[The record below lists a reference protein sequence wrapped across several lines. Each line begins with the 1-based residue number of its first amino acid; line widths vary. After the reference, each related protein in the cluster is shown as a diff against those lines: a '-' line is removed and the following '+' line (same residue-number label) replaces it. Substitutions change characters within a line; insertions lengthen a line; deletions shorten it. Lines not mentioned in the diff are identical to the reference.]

1 MIRKIL
7 FFGLLL
13 VLVSACTTVP
23 EGPKQAVNLTAQLKK
38 VADVN
43 QWQMRGKIAFRQGKE
58 GASVNLN
65 WKNDS
70 GDFDFRLTNFLGVTL
85 VDLTVDNEQSILEAD
100 GETYKDVE
108 PEPLI
113 YQVTGLIIPVDS
125 LLSWVKGLPLAGDKY
140 TLTDKGLVNTL
151 ESECNYCRNWQVSYD
166 NYGRVE
172 TTNAE
177 QVWLPHS
184 ITLTQVETENS
195 PKTQLKIKIYQWTL
209 N

>member
-43 QWQMRGKIAFRQGKE
+43 QWQMRGKIAFRRGKE

-100 GETYKDVE
+100 GETYKDAE

-113 YQVTGLIIPVDS
+113 YQVTGMIIPVDS

-166 NYGRVE
+166 NYGSVE

-177 QVWLPHS
+177 KVWLPHS

>member
-23 EGPKQAVNLTAQLKK
+23 KGPKKAVNLTAQLKK

-43 QWQMRGKIAFRQGKE
+43 HWQMRGKIAFRQGKE

-85 VDLTVDNEQSILEAD
+85 VDLKVDNEQSILEAD
-100 GETYKDVE
+100 GETYKDAE

-113 YQVTGLIIPVDS
+113 YQVTGMIIPVDS

-166 NYGRVE
+166 NYGSVE
-172 TTNAE
+172 TINAE

-184 ITLTQVETENS
+184 ITLTQLETENS

>member
-85 VDLTVDNEQSILEAD
+85 VDLTVDNEQSVLEAD
-100 GETYKDVE
+100 GETYKDAE

-113 YQVTGLIIPVDS
+113 YQVTGMIIPVDS

-166 NYGRVE
+166 NYGSVE

-177 QVWLPHS
+177 KVWLPHS

>member
-23 EGPKQAVNLTAQLKK
+23 KGPKQAINLTAQLKK

-85 VDLTVDNEQSILEAD
+85 VDLKVDNEQSILEAD
-100 GETYKDVE
+100 GETYKDAE

-113 YQVTGLIIPVDS
+113 YQVTGMIIPVDS

-166 NYGRVE
+166 NYGSVE

-177 QVWLPHS
+177 KVWLPHS

>member
-23 EGPKQAVNLTAQLKK
+23 KGPKKAVNLTAQLKK

-85 VDLTVDNEQSILEAD
+85 VDLKVDNEQSILEAD
-100 GETYKDVE
+100 GETYKDAE

-113 YQVTGLIIPVDS
+113 YQVTGMIIPVDS

-166 NYGRVE
+166 NYGSVE
-172 TTNAE
+172 TINAE

-184 ITLTQVETENS
+184 ITLTQLETENS

>member
-100 GETYKDVE
+100 GETYKDAE

-113 YQVTGLIIPVDS
+113 YQVTGMIIPVDS

-166 NYGRVE
+166 NYGSVE

>member
-85 VDLTVDNEQSILEAD
+85 VDLTVDNEQSVLEAD
-100 GETYKDVE
+100 GETYKDAE

-113 YQVTGLIIPVDS
+113 YQVTGMIVPVDS

-166 NYGRVE
+166 NYGSVE

-184 ITLTQVETENS
+184 ITLTQQETENS

>member
-85 VDLTVDNEQSILEAD
+85 VDLTVDNEQSVLEAD
-100 GETYKDVE
+100 GETYKDAE

-113 YQVTGLIIPVDS
+113 YQVTGMIIPVDS

-166 NYGRVE
+166 NYGSVE

-184 ITLTQVETENS
+184 ITLTQQETENS

>member
-85 VDLTVDNEQSILEAD
+85 VDLTVDNEQSVLEAD
-100 GETYKDVE
+100 GETYKDAE

-113 YQVTGLIIPVDS
+113 YQVTGMIIPVDS

-166 NYGRVE
+166 NYGSVE

>member
-43 QWQMRGKIAFRQGKE
+43 QWQMRGKIAFRRGKE

-100 GETYKDVE
+100 GETYKDAE

-113 YQVTGLIIPVDS
+113 YQVTGMIIPVDS

-166 NYGRVE
+166 NYGSVE
-172 TTNAE
+172 ATNAE

>member
-7 FFGLLL
+7 FIGLLL
-13 VLVSACTTVP
+13 SVVSACTTAP
-23 EGPKQAVNLTAQLKK
+23 KGPKQAVNLTAQLQQ
-38 VADVN
+38 VADIK

-85 VDLTVDNEQSILEAD
+85 VDLTVNDEQSVLEAD
-100 GETYKDVE
+100 GETYVDAE
-108 PEPLI
+108 PAPLI
-113 YQVTGLIIPVDS
+113 YQVTGMVIPVDS
-125 LLSWVKGLPLAGDKY
+125 LLSWVKGLPLADDRY
-140 TLTDKGLVNTL
+140 TLTEKGLVDTL
-151 ESECNYCRNWQVSYD
+151 ESSCSFCRNWQVSYA
-166 NYGRVE
+166 NYGSVE
-172 TTNAE
+172 TSENK

-184 ITLTQVETENS
+184 ITLTQPETEAS

>member
-166 NYGRVE
+166 NYGSVE

>member
-85 VDLTVDNEQSILEAD
+85 VDLTVDNEQSVLEAD
-100 GETYKDVE
+100 GETYKDDE

-113 YQVTGLIIPVDS
+113 YQVTGMIIPVDS

-140 TLTDKGLVNTL
+140 TLTDKGLVDTL

-166 NYGRVE
+166 NYGSVE

-184 ITLTQVETENS
+184 ITLTQQETENS

>member
-13 VLVSACTTVP
+13 ALVSACTTVP
-23 EGPKQAVNLTAQLKK
+23 KGPKQAVNLTAQLKK

-85 VDLTVDNEQSILEAD
+85 VDLKVDNEQSILEAD
-100 GETYKDVE
+100 GETYKDAE

-113 YQVTGLIIPVDS
+113 YQVTGMIIPVDS

-166 NYGRVE
+166 NYGSVE
-172 TTNAE
+172 TINAE

-184 ITLTQVETENS
+184 ITLTQQETENS